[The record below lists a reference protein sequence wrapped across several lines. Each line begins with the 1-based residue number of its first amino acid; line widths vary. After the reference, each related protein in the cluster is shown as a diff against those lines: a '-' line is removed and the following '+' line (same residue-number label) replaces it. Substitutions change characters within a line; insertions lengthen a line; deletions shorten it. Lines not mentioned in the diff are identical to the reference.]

1 MPPVYPASAY
11 SAALPLAPPRPAL
24 AGRHKADVCVIG
36 GGYTGLSAALALA
49 ERGYDVVLLEAARV
63 GFGAS
68 GRNGG
73 QLLPGL
79 ARSLSGYANHLG
91 HERARAL
98 WDLSV
103 AAVDLVKARIARFR
117 IDCDLASGALLAAA
131 KPRHLDG
138 LKAERD
144 YVAGRLG
151 YADLRLL
158 DRDEV
163 RRAVAS
169 PRFHGGLLDLRGG
182 HLQPLAYALGLAG
195 AAEQAGARIFE
206 DSRVLRLLPGP
217 QSGSGPSSG
226 PRALTAQGEVEARH
240 LLLCTNA
247 YGGDLAP
254 RLKPYIMPVASFIL
268 STAPLGPERARALIR
283 ENWCVCD
290 TNFVLDY
297 FRLSADHR
305 LLFGGR
311 VSYANTT
318 PRRLAASMRRRM
330 LHSFPQLA
338 DAEIG
343 PVWGGLVDI
352 SRNRLPHV
360 GRLAPEIYFAQ
371 GFSGHG
377 VALSG
382 LVGQV
387 LAEAVA
393 GTAERF
399 DLFARLP
406 HKPFPGGRLL
416 RMPLLLLVTLYSR
429 LRDYL

>member
-1 MPPVYPASAY
+1 MPAPYPASAY
-11 SAALPLAPPRPAL
+11 SAALDLPPPRPAL
-24 AGRHKADVCVIG
+24 AGAHRADVCVVG
-36 GGYTGLSAALALA
+36 GGYTGLSAALTLA

-91 HERARAL
+91 HERVRAL
-98 WDLSV
+98 WDLSLE
-103 AAVDLVKARIARFR
+103 AVDLVKARIARFR
-117 IDCDLASGALLAAA
+117 IACDFASGALLAAA
-131 KPRHLDG
+131 RPRHLAE
-138 LKAERD
+138 LAAERD

-151 YADLRLL
+151 YTDLRLL

-182 HLQPLAYALGLAG
+182 HLQPLAYALGLAA
-195 AAEQAGARIFE
+195 AAEGAGARIFE
-206 DSRVLRLLPGP
+206 DSRVLRLVPGT
-217 QSGSGPSSG
+217 GSGAGSGAG
-226 PRALTAQGEVEARH
+226 PRALTAGGEVEARH

-247 YGGDLAP
+247 YGGELAP
-254 RLKPYIMPVASFIL
+254 SLAPYIMPVGSFIL
-268 STAPLGPERARALIR
+268 STAPLGPARARALIR
-283 ENWCVCD
+283 DNWCVCD

-311 VSYANTT
+311 VSYANVT

-338 DAEIG
+338 DAGIG
-343 PVWGGLVDI
+343 PLWGGLVDI

-406 HKPFPGGRLL
+406 HRPFPGGRLL
-416 RMPLLLLVTLYSR
+416 RLPLLLLVTLYSR
-429 LRDYL
+429 LRDLV